1 MTLSSISS
9 PIHLQTQMSL
19 NRNTNWKELPSSILQ
34 SIFHYVR
41 SSPQDPISTL
51 KESIVVCKHWMK
63 PALQVL
69 YQDVYL
75 NANNVDM
82 FIYTI
87 CARSSGPAKYVKK
100 ATFCQGFETLQDTAI
115 KFNMVALF
123 CQNLVEMY
131 GVNPTVKQLVWS
143 YLKANKSIPLRLQSF
158 NQQDQ
163 RHEAL
168 SALYVDV
175 ALKYMETM
183 TQLQVAVNN
192 SGCPLRNPYVELA
205 LVSKLPFFKSLECL
219 RVTSFEENHLFDLNL
234 LIDSCGD
241 KVRDLRLD
249 SLGMFLPYTPVYII
263 RPNYTIKNL
272 TIDYADIPANCL
284 HYLSTK
290 LRSLNSLNITASTK
304 YYATFKDEMQW
315 WSQLE
320 NLCLSLNK
328 YSIRTNSTKLTGAV
342 YVLKRSAS
350 AKVRKLTVSTRN
362 ASLPGSLDLDCIT
375 SLFKN
380 DTTLELSLKHFYV
393 DNFNLESI
401 SGPLFL
407 YEPTYIKI
415 VSENMDAFYDKYT
428 VRIPQFT
435 PSSAT
440 QTVSRY
446 FTPEAVVY
454 KIRRYLARECN
465 DRNWCSFHTA
475 THLVDFFCV
484 SSTLH
489 FDRMIFCDAPPTAY
503 QIQRQATQLT
513 HLYLT
518 NSIIYYKMF
527 YDLSQRLPII
537 DHLVIDTCSILM
549 KEQYSIRIFLPFT
562 ILKSLRYKVAPFL
575 NATSFT
581 ALPNETSNFENDDL
595 LNVVE
600 TNGGLLFKIETA
612 HQVYTIRKKG
622 DLYIPVGGTYRHLLS
637 GTQNL
642 FLVWIK
648 CVSLDSLIF
657 DSNGKSSLVWKK
669 RPCD

>member
-1 MTLSSISS
+1 MFLT
-9 PIHLQTQMSL
+9 
-19 NRNTNWKELPSSILQ
+19 RNTNWKKLPSSILQ
-34 SIFHYVR
+34 SIFHHVR
-41 SSPQDPISTL
+41 SSRQNPISTL
-51 KESIVVCKHWMK
+51 KESTVVCKDWMK
-63 PALQVL
+63 PAQQVL
-69 YQDVYL
+69 YQNVYL
-75 NANNVDM
+75 DANNIDK
-82 FIYTI
+82 FTYTI
-87 CARSSGPAKYVKK
+87 CTRSSGPARYVKK
-100 ATFCQGFETLQDTAI
+100 VKFCRGFEILQDTAI

-123 CQNLVEMY
+123 CLNLSEMH
-131 GVNPTVKQLVWS
+131 GANLTVKQIVWS

-168 SALYVDV
+168 SAIYVDV
-175 ALKYMETM
+175 ALKHMETM

-192 SGCPLRNPYVELA
+192 SGCPLRNPYAELVLA
-205 LVSKLPFFKSLECL
+205 SKLPFFKSLESL
-219 RVTSFEENHLFDLNL
+219 RVTSFEDNHLFDLNL

-241 KVRDLRLD
+241 KVSDLRFD
-249 SLGMFLPYTPVYII
+249 ALGLFLPYTPVYII
-263 RPNYTIKNL
+263 RPNSTIKNL

-284 HYLSTK
+284 HYLSIK
-290 LRSLNSLNITASTK
+290 LRSLRNLQITVSLK
-304 YYATFKDEMQW
+304 YSTFKDEMQW

-320 NLCLSLNK
+320 NLCLPLNK
-328 YSIRTNSTKLTGAV
+328 YSIRTNSTTLAGAV
-342 YVLKRSAS
+342 YVLKRSTS
-350 AKVRKLTVSTRN
+350 AKVRKLTVSTCY
-362 ASLPGSLDLDCIT
+362 ASSPGSLDLDCIT

-393 DNFNLESI
+393 DNFKLDSI

-407 YEPTYIKI
+407 YEPTLIKI

-440 QTVSRY
+440 QTMGRY
-446 FTPEAVVY
+446 FTPEAVTY

-465 DRNWCSFHTA
+465 DRNWRSFHTA
-475 THLVDFFCV
+475 THMVDLFCA

-503 QIQRQATQLT
+503 QVQRQVIQLT
-513 HLYLT
+513 NMYLT

-527 YDLSQRLPII
+527 YDLSEKLPII
-537 DHLVIDTCSILM
+537 AHLTIDTCSILM
-549 KEQYSIRIFLPFT
+549 EEQYSIRIFLPFT
-562 ILKSLRYKVAPFL
+562 VLGCLRYKVAPFL

-600 TNGGLLFKIETA
+600 TNGGLIFKIETA
-612 HQVYTIRKKG
+612 HHVYTIRKKG

-657 DSNGKSSLVWKK
+657 DGNGKSSLVWKL
-669 RPCD
+669 RPSCD